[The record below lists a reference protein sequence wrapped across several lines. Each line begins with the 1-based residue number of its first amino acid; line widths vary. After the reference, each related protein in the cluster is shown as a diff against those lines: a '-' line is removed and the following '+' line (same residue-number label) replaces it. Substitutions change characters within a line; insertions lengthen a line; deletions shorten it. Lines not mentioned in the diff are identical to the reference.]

1 MERNLEALFAPAS
14 IFLAFAKQK
23 INKDYCLIISARAG
37 SFRRHWQIPDMRL
50 RDKHGRDIVDL
61 RVSITDR
68 CNYKCVY
75 CRTGNEG
82 AQYSEL
88 PFADYLRMVRIFV
101 DLGIEKVRLTG
112 GEPLLRGGL
121 VNFIREL
128 SALRTQDGK
137 KLDLALTTNGHLLTD
152 MIQPLKEAGLG
163 RVTVSMDAVDADK
176 FARITRVPNGY
187 ESVLA
192 GIRAAK
198 RAGLDPVK
206 VNCVLLRGFN
216 EDQIVEFA
224 RFSREEGVVVRFI
237 EFMPL
242 EEDRVWS
249 PQVVVPMDEILEK
262 LNQFRPVRQLPNA
275 PSETARRYTFDD
287 GKGEIGIIAPVSHP
301 FCGHCSRIRL
311 TSDGKIRTCLFSL
324 LDHDMAGRMHAG
336 AADSELA
343 DYVRSVVDQ
352 KEARHHIGEAG
363 FIKPSRSMV
372 HIGG

>member
-1 MERNLEALFAPAS
+1 MAALLPPILDLCPVSTPAEWS
-14 IFLAFAKQK
+14 GGPGVAKG
-23 INKDYCLIISARAG
+23 AEG
-37 SFRRHWQIPDMRL
+37 RL
-50 RDKHGRDIVDL
+50 RDKHGRAIVDL

-152 MIQPLKEAGLG
+152 IIQPLKEDGLG

-176 FARITRVPNGY
+176 FPRITRVPNGY

-198 RAGLDPVK
+198 RAGIDPVK
-206 VNCVLLRGFN
+206 VNCVLLRG
-216 EDQIVEFA
+216 
-224 RFSREEGVVVRFI
+224 
-237 EFMPL
+237 
-242 EEDRVWS
+242 
-249 PQVVVPMDEILEK
+249 
-262 LNQFRPVRQLPNA
+262 LN
-275 PSETARRYTFDD
+275 
-287 GKGEIGIIAPVSHP
+287 
-301 FCGHCSRIRL
+301 
-311 TSDGKIRTCLFSL
+311 
-324 LDHDMAGRMHAG
+324 
-336 AADSELA
+336 
-343 DYVRSVVDQ
+343 
-352 KEARHHIGEAG
+352 
-363 FIKPSRSMV
+363 
-372 HIGG
+372 